1 MVEILQFDNPK
12 TDSITQ

>member
-1 MVEILQFDNPK
+1 VEILQFDNPK